1 MGNQRRMFCIV
12 CILISIVSWGCTGAS
27 QGPQAWIDYPLNNAS
42 LPLAPL
48 SILAH
53 ASHTEGVASIEYYVN
68 GDEINAVAVG
78 GSKLE
83 DATVEW
89 NPPQPGRYRLE
100 VRGVDSAGNAGS
112 HAAAVIT
119 VGEFSRATTVTP
131 SPVETT
137 TITVTPTGT
146 SETSTVTNT
155 ATVTQPTT
163 TNTPQTPQPSLE
175 PVVIADINA
184 NCRYGPSTLFEVYA
198 NLLQGQQANITGRL
212 ADNSWF
218 LVIPPGRSSSC
229 YIAASV
235 VSVQGDLEPVPVV
248 QPPPE
253 PVTDTPTF
261 TPTTPAP
268 DTTPP
273 TIIGNNLNP
282 NQIMKEGPGC
292 PTYSRTSVSTVTA
305 QDNVAIGSVSAN
317 WVLRDFSNNIV
328 ASGSVNYSP
337 AGGNNFQATFGPV
350 NSDGTLSINGTVLD
364 TSGNSAQFSQQINV
378 LACIG

>member
-1 MGNQRRMFCIV
+1 MGTKRSLFWIV
-12 CILISIVSWGCTGAS
+12 CLLISIVLWGCAAAS

-48 SILAH
+48 SLLAH
-53 ASHTEGVASIEYYVN
+53 ASHTEGVASIEFYVN
-68 GDEINAVAVG
+68 GDEINTVGVG

-100 VRGVDSAGNAGS
+100 VRGVDGAGNAGS
-112 HAAAVIT
+112 LAAAVIT
-119 VGEFSRATTVTP
+119 VGESPRATTVTP

-146 SETSTVTNT
+146 SDTPTVTIT
-155 ATVTQPTT
+155 ATGTQPTI
-163 TNTPQTPQPSLE
+163 TNTPQTPQPPIE
-175 PVVIADINA
+175 PIAIADINA

-198 NLLQGQQANITGRL
+198 YLLQGQQANITGRL

-218 LVIPPGRSSSC
+218 LVIPPGSSSSC
-229 YIAASV
+229 YVSASV
-235 VSVQGDLEPVPVV
+235 VTVQGDLGTVPVV
-248 QPPPE
+248 QPPEE
-253 PVTDTPTF
+253 PITDTPTF

-273 TIIGNNLNP
+273 TIVGTNLDP

-292 PTYSRTSVSTVTA
+292 PTYARTSVSTVNA
-305 QDNVAIGSVSAN
+305 EDNVAIGSVSAS
-317 WVLRDFSNNIV
+317 WVLRDLSNNIV
-328 ASGSVNYSP
+328 ASGSVNYAP

-350 NSDGTLSINGTVLD
+350 NSDGTLSIDGTVLD
-364 TSGNSAQFSQQINV
+364 TSGNSTQFSQQIIV
-378 LACIG
+378 IACIT

>member
-1 MGNQRRMFCIV
+1 MGNKRSLFCIV
-12 CILISIVSWGCTGAS
+12 YLLILIVLWGCAGAS

-53 ASHTEGVASIEYYVN
+53 ASHTEGVASIEFFVN
-68 GDEINAVAVG
+68 GDEINSVGVG

-100 VRGVDSAGNAGS
+100 VRGVDGAGDAGS

-119 VGEFSRATTVTP
+119 VGESPQATTVTP
-131 SPVETT
+131 SPVDTT

-146 SETSTVTNT
+146 SDTPTVTIT
-155 ATVTQPTT
+155 ATGTKPTI
-163 TNTPQTPQPSLE
+163 TNTPQTPQPSYD
-175 PVVIADINA
+175 PIVIADINA
-184 NCRYGPSTLFEVYA
+184 NCRYGPSTMFEVYA
-198 NLLQGQQANITGRL
+198 YLLQGQQANITGRL
-212 ADNSWF
+212 VDNSWF
-218 LVIPPGRSSSC
+218 LVIPPGKSSSC
-229 YIAASV
+229 FIAASV
-235 VSVQGDLEPVPVV
+235 VSIQGDLGTVPVV
-248 QPPPE
+248 QPPEE

-273 TIIGNNLNP
+273 TVGSANLDP

-292 PTYSRTSVSTVTA
+292 PTYARTSVSTVNA
-305 QDNVAIGSVSAN
+305 QDNVAIGSVSAS
-317 WVLRDFSNNIV
+317 WVLRDSSNNIV
-328 ASGSVNYSP
+328 ASGSVNYVP
-337 AGGNNFQATFGPV
+337 TGGNNFQATFGPV
-350 NSDGTLSINGTVLD
+350 NSDGTLSIDGTVLD
-364 TSGNSAQFSQQINV
+364 TSGNSTQFSQQLKVI
-378 LACIG
+378 ACIT